1 MLFESN
7 HQKYSKNDLVAVL
20 KNAGICSGDSICV
33 HSELFGL
40 GKILKTKD
48 EFLNDIIF
56 ALCSCVGADIHK
68 PKSSLGTVIVP
79 TFTYDFCKSGVYDKK
94 NSRSEV
100 GILGEYFRKLP
111 NVYRSDDPIFNF
123 AIFGK
128 DTDKYK
134 GFSLSCFGEQSIF
147 KKMIDNNVKFIT
159 LGTTD
164 TGCTLVHY
172 CEELLQVPY
181 RYYKNFFGKIIDE
194 NSIQKECKIKYFL
207 RKLDMPSI
215 LSVPKMKEILI
226 KDKAIKIYTLGSAQ
240 IGVMSAKEYFASL
253 FNALKNDNSIFLR
266 NS

>member
-1 MLFESN
+1 MILFLTLLFLARIPINTKALAFLALASN
-7 HQKYSKNDLVAVL
+7 R
-20 KNAGICSGDSICV
+20 
-33 HSELFGL
+33 
-40 GKILKTKD
+40 
-48 EFLNDIIF
+48 
-56 ALCSCVGADIHK
+56 
-68 PKSSLGTVIVP
+68 SL
-79 TFTYDFCKSGVYDKK
+79 
-94 NSRSEV
+94 
-100 GILGEYFRKLP
+100 
-111 NVYRSDDPIFNF
+111 
-123 AIFGK
+123 
-128 DTDKYK
+128 
-134 GFSLSCFGEQSIF
+134 

-181 RYYKNFFGKIIDE
+181 RYHKDFFGKIIDE
-194 NSIQKECKIKYFL
+194 NSIQKECKIKYFV